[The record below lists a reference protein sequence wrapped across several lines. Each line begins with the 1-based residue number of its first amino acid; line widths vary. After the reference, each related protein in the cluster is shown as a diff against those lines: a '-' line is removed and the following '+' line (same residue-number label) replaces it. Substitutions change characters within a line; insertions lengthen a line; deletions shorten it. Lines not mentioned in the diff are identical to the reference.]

1 MELFLIILAVL
12 IVVISTILS
21 FYTSVNSGA
30 SKFEKWI
37 DKKEKEETK

>member
-1 MELFLIILAVL
+1 MELFLIIVATL
-12 IVVISTILS
+12 IVVIFTILS

-37 DKKEKEETK
+37 DKKEKEKSN